1 MKVPGWLRQLRQPG
15 DRSMSFWDHLEEL
28 RKVVLSSLAAI
39 IGAAVAI
46 YFFSGRILEFLV
58 VHTVGQ
64 AQFLRPMEGFTV
76 RLKLSLL
83 LGLIVA
89 LPFVF
94 FRIWS
99 FIVPGLMQRERRTVF
114 PLSLW
119 STLLFLI
126 GVAFAS
132 FLLTPIMVKF
142 LMGFQTEHIEGNLAI
157 SYLLDFFMKM
167 ALACGVLFQLPL
179 VVAILSIFEILT
191 PAFLK
196 QKWRHAVVLI
206 LILSAILT
214 PSDPGSQLVLS
225 APVML
230 LYIVSIVISTVIWK
244 RKASREIDHAETDS

>member
-179 VVAILSIFEILT
+179 VE
-191 PAFLK
+191 
-196 QKWRHAVVLI
+196 WRHAVVLI